1 MVKWNNKKCIYT
13 LFKKEALMYQENEFK
28 ISESEWLVMHV
39 IWNKQQPMYM
49 GEIVKALSNTPWS
62 RTTIQTMVSR
72 LVLKKVVGTNR
83 TGYAFLY
90 YPLVNREQALK
101 SFTDTFVRR
110 VYNGNAAQ
118 LVSELIS
125 KDYLS
130 ADDRKALKKLL

>member
-1 MVKWNNKKCIYT
+1 
-13 LFKKEALMYQENEFK
+13 MYQENEFK

-49 GEIVKALSNTPWS
+49 GDIVKALSNTPWS

-110 VYNGNAAQ
+110 VYNGNAYQ

-130 ADDRKALKKLL
+130 ADDRKSLKKLL